1 MKTTGNA
8 SRGLTGRDVETVI
21 VDGKGVVE
29 GGVVTTVDEAEL
41 RAHLSE
47 RWPAIIGRFESITN

>member
-1 MKTTGNA
+1 
-8 SRGLTGRDVETVI
+8 VETVI
-21 VDGKGVVE
+21 VDGKVVVE